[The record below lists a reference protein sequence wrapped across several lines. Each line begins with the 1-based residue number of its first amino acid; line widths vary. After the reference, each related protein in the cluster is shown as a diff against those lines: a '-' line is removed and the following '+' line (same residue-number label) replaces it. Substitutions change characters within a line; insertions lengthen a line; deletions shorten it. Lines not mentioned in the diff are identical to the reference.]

1 MADKKLNEVTKVTD
15 MAYVPVIMADGS
27 IGQIAKADLASVVAG
42 VLQPLREAGSA
53 MGSFDSITE
62 TGIYGQ
68 NGDVNPDSGLPSGF
82 KSGVLLVF
90 KCGYNTAGGGSP
102 ILQIFTQAHSNSV
115 IVRVRWVSTWSSW
128 SQL

>member
-1 MADKKLNEVTKVTD
+1 M
-15 MAYVPVIMADGS
+15 
-27 IGQIAKADLASVVAG
+27 AG

-53 MGSFDSITE
+53 MGSFDNITE

-68 NGDVNPDSGLPSGF
+68 NGDANPDSGLPSGF

-90 KCGYNTAGGGSP
+90 KCGRNTAGGGSP
-102 ILQIFTQAHSNSV
+102 ILQIFTQAHSSSV
-115 IVRVRWVSTWSSW
+115 VVRVRWVSTWSGW

>member
-1 MADKKLNEVTKVTD
+1 MGK
-15 MAYVPVIMADGS
+15 GS
-27 IGQIAKADLASVVAG
+27 VAG
-42 VLQPLREAGSA
+42 ILKPLREAGSA

-82 KSGVLLVF
+82 KSGVLVVF

-102 ILQIFTQAHSNSV
+102 ILQIFTQAHSSSV